1 MPKSRV
7 RPLVVLIQNFNL
19 LKICKR
25 ANQVREICCGRERE
39 RRELYVQIPVFTGL
53 YRD

>member
-1 MPKSRV
+1 MPKSGV

-25 ANQVREICCGRERE
+25 ANQVREICCGRER
-39 RRELYVQIPVFTGL
+39 REL
-53 YRD
+53 

>member
-1 MPKSRV
+1 MPKSGV

-25 ANQVREICCGRERE
+25 ANQVREICCGRER
-39 RRELYVQIPVFTGL
+39 RELYVQIPVFTGL